1 MTRALPLLLAAAIIA
16 ASSASRLATPDLGL
30 NFSPD
35 KIAHFLVFGLLAT
48 LLLRNPEFLH
58 ARWKGTLAA
67 ALIVALFGSI
77 DEYRQ
82 SLTPGRAVE
91 FNDWLADTLGAITAV
106 AAYRCLPPYRKA
118 LEWKPFHRRNAER
131 RTLNKES

>member
-91 FNDWLADTLGAITAV
+91 FIDWLADTLGAITAV
-106 AAYRCLPPYRKA
+106 AAYRCLPLYRGA
-118 LEWKPFHRRNAER
+118 LEWKPFHRRNAH
-131 RTLNKES
+131 S

>member
-67 ALIVALFGSI
+67 A
-77 DEYRQ
+77 
-82 SLTPGRAVE
+82 
-91 FNDWLADTLGAITAV
+91 
-106 AAYRCLPPYRKA
+106 
-118 LEWKPFHRRNAER
+118 
-131 RTLNKES
+131 